1 MTKAFGFLLFL
12 PALPALAQYP
22 RTFAWNGETWM
33 VKKSTGK
40 VGPGPNYFSDSA
52 NNVWVD
58 VNNKLHLKISKSGN
72 QWQCAEVIRMTSS
85 GHGAYRFYIDSSQS
99 THLDTLDKNVVL

>member
-1 MTKAFGFLLFL
+1 MIKTLGVFLTFA
-12 PALPALAQYP
+12 ALPALAQYP
-22 RTFAWNGETWM
+22 RTIGWNGEAWM

-58 VNNKLHLKISKSGN
+58 GNNKLHLKITKSGN
-72 QWQCAEVIRMTSS
+72 QWHCAEVIRVTSS
-85 GHGAYRFYIDSSQS
+85 GHGAYRFIYR
-99 THLDTLDKNVVL
+99 